1 MDTDLGTPKSDS
13 IRPVLQATA
22 VLEMYFCA
30 DFNLHSSVSIENGGE
45 PVE

>member
-1 MDTDLGTPKSDS
+1 MDTDWGTPKSDS